1 MARPKNS
8 SRFYCTAILILVVA
22 IAVFF
27 RFAWLSN
34 IPPGLF
40 FDEAVN
46 GNDALKALESSHFR
60 IFYPDNNGRE
70 GLFIN
75 LIALS
80 FKCFGPSVAALRM
93 VSAVI
98 GVLTVL
104 ALFLL
109 ANRLFGW
116 QVAVISVY
124 LLAVS
129 FWHVN
134 FSRIGF
140 GAITAPLIL
149 ILAVYYLY
157 GGLQTGRWR
166 DFIASGIFCGLG
178 FHTYFPSRAAPM
190 ILFAVLG
197 AYWYRVRRDQI
208 GGQAD
213 LFLPLG
219 KRFAVLAASASLVAL
234 PLFVSIATTPSLP
247 GLSRLAQV
255 SVFSQHVSHGRP
267 WQTLASQLVDSLG
280 LLVWAGDSEWRHNYS
295 GSPLLLWP
303 VALVFLIG
311 FFHTCAE
318 IRTFRK
324 APAVTAT
331 VPILM
336 LTWFLTM
343 LLPVA
348 LSNDGKH
355 ALRALNLAPVAF
367 ILAGK
372 GAWLLFGWL
381 AGLSGKLGLSQQIG
395 TRVSSTLLAVALLL
409 IGHVEYD
416 KYFHRWAQK
425 PEVAAAFLTHLV
437 EMGENIN
444 DLPRSVPIYVVV
456 EAFGV
461 PVDNIPMPAQTVM
474 FITGTATTA
483 NQKAKNVFYVVP
495 GDPSNIPPHATVLH
509 IR

>member
-1 MARPKNS
+1 MRHKNS
-8 SRFYCTAILILVVA
+8 GRFYCTAVLILVVA
-22 IAVFF
+22 LAVFF

-46 GNDALKALESSHFR
+46 GNDALKALDSSHFR
-60 IFYPDNNGRE
+60 VFYPDNNGRE

-75 LIALS
+75 LVALF
-80 FKCFGPSVAALRM
+80 FKCFGPSVTTLRM

-104 ALFLL
+104 ALYLL
-109 ANRLFGW
+109 ANRLFSW
-116 QVAVISVY
+116 QVAVMSAY

-140 GAITAPLIL
+140 GAITAPLFL

-157 GGLQTGRWR
+157 SGLQTNRWR
-166 DFIASGIFCGLG
+166 DFIASGTFWGLG
-178 FHTYFPSRAAPM
+178 FHTYLPSRAAPV
-190 ILFAVLG
+190 ILCAVLV

-208 GGQAD
+208 EGQAD
-213 LFLPLG
+213 LFIPLG
-219 KRFAVLAASASLVAL
+219 KRFVAVTASAALVAL
-234 PLFVSIATTPSLP
+234 PLFVSIATTPSS
-247 GLSRLAQV
+247 GLSRSAQV
-255 SVFSQHVSHGRP
+255 SVFSSHVSHGRP
-267 WQTLASQLVDSLG
+267 WQTLAAHLFDSLG
-280 LLVWAGDSEWRHNYS
+280 LLVWSGDSEWRHNYS

-303 VALVFLIG
+303 VAVVFLIG

-318 IRTFRK
+318 IRTCRK

-331 VPILM
+331 VPILL
-336 LTWFLTM
+336 LTWSLTM

-372 GAWLLFGWL
+372 GAWLLFRWL
-381 AGLSGKLGLSQQIG
+381 AGLLGKLGLPQQIR
-395 TRVSSTLLAVALLL
+395 TRVSCTLLVVALLL
-409 IGHVEYD
+409 IGHAEYD

-437 EMGENIN
+437 KMGENIN
-444 DLPRSVPIYVVV
+444 DLPRNIPVYVVV

-474 FITGTATTA
+474 FITDTATTA
-483 NQKAKNVFYVVP
+483 KQKAKNVFYVVP
-495 GDPSNIPPHATVLH
+495 GDLSNIPPHARVLH